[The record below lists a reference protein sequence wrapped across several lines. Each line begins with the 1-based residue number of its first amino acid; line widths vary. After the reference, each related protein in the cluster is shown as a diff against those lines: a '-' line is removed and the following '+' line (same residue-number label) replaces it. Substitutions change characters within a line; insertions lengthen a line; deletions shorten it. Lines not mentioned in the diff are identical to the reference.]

1 MPLDLAAMQAWRDA
15 DPDPATA
22 TALGNLLEKAAAG
35 DAEASA
41 ELADAFS
48 GRLAFGTAGL
58 RAPLGPGPNR
68 MNRVVVSQAA
78 AGLGRWLLDAGHA
91 GEQVLIGYDARYNSD
106 VFARD
111 TAEILAGL
119 GLRPLLTE
127 TAVPTPVVAFG
138 IGHLGCVAGV
148 VVTASH
154 NPPADN
160 GYKVYVGGSQIVPP
174 TDVEI
179 AERIAAA
186 ASVPLEA
193 HPRSAAYAFVG
204 EELLAAYAERLASL
218 VPADAPRD
226 LGWAYTPLHGVGAEV
241 VARVLDR
248 AGFPAPALVS
258 EQALPDP
265 AFPTV
270 AFPNPEEP
278 GAMDLALEL
287 ARATDADVAIAN
299 DPDADRCA
307 VAAVVDGQWR
317 MLTGDELGW
326 LLADDALRRGTPGTY
341 ACSVVSSTLLGDL
354 AAAAGQPFAM
364 TLTGFKWIGRVPG
377 LAFGYEEAIG
387 YCTDPAAVAD
397 KDGIS
402 TLLRVLALVAR
413 LRAEGLTLADRLD
426 EIARAHGVHL
436 TAQLSFRVEDLA
448 LITDAMARLRARTPD
463 ALVGEPVTATDLLT
477 GWNGL
482 PATDGVLL
490 ETARFRVVVRPSG
503 TEPKLKCYLQVR
515 LPRTAGEGEAE
526 GVDQATAV
534 GEAAAVAVARAEAA
548 GLMEQLRA
556 EMAGALGL

>member
-1 MPLDLAAMQAWRDA
+1 MLTDATVAAIEEWRAA

-22 TALGNLLEKAAAG
+22 AALAGLLDRARAG
-35 DAEASA
+35 DADAEA
-41 ELADAFS
+41 ELADAFA

-58 RAPLGPGPNR
+58 RAALGPGPNR

-78 AGLGRWLLDAGHA
+78 AGLARWLVAAGHA
-91 GEQVLIGYDARYNSD
+91 GARVLVGHDARTNSD

-111 TAEILAGL
+111 TAEILAGH
-119 GLRPLLTE
+119 GLEPLLTR
-127 TAVPTPVVAFG
+127 THVPTPVVAFG

-154 NPPADN
+154 NPPQDN

-174 TDVEI
+174 TDAEI
-179 AERIAAA
+179 AAQIEAA
-186 ASVPLEA
+186 ASGP
-193 HPRSAAYAFVG
+193 VG
-204 EELLAAYAERLASL
+204 ELPRAAGYATVGDELVDAYVARVASL
-218 VPADAPRD
+218 VPADAPRE
-226 LGWAYTPLHGVGAEV
+226 LTWAYTPLHGVGAEV

-248 AGFPAPALVS
+248 TGFPPPALVS
-258 EQALPDP
+258 EQALPDA

-278 GAMDLALEL
+278 GAMDLALAL
-287 ARATDADVAIAN
+287 ARRAGADVALAN

-307 VAAVVDGQWR
+307 LAAPIDGAWR

-341 ACSVVSSTLLGDL
+341 ACSVVSSTLLGEL
-354 AAAAGQPFAM
+354 ARAAGQPFAT

-402 TLLRVLALVAR
+402 ALTRVLALVAG
-413 LRAEGLTLADRLD
+413 LRADGRTVADRLD
-426 EIARAHGVHL
+426 EIAAAHGVHL
-436 TAQLSFRVEDLA
+436 TSQLSFRVAELG
-448 LITDAMARLRARTPD
+448 LIADAMARLRAHTPA
-463 ALVGEPVTATDLLT
+463 ALVGEPVVAADLSDGWQDLPPTD
-477 GWNGL
+477 
-482 PATDGVLL
+482 AVLL

-515 LPRTAGEGEAE
+515 LPREHSADLPG
-526 GVDQATAV
+526 
-534 GEAAAVAVARAEAA
+534 ARAEAA
-548 GLMEQLRA
+548 ELMTRLRG
-556 EMAGALGL
+556 EMAELLGL